1 MLVPVVRVCAWCHL
15 FLGLKPPL
23 QRWTVTHGICPACR
37 DRFSAGPGEP
47 ARAAGTLVVS
57 EDPLGVE
64 AAGELIGRAAYPTV
78 LLADRRR
85 SDRRRAA
92 VPVSVERRRG
102 DRRAAPPPSWARGYA
117 FVESATDPDLAG
129 LILG

>member
-1 MLVPVVRVCAWCHL
+1 MLTAVVRVCAWCRL
-15 FLGLKPPL
+15 FLGLKGPL

-37 DRFSAGPGEP
+37 DRFGAGPFEP

-64 AAGELIGRAAYPTV
+64 AAGELIGRAAHPTV
-78 LLADRRR
+78 VLADRRR
-85 SDRRRAA
+85 GDRRRAA
-92 VPVSVERRRG
+92 VQVSLERRRG
-102 DRRAAPPPSWARGYA
+102 DRRAPPPASWARGYF
-117 FVESATDPDLAG
+117 FVESATDPELAD